1 MWIPL
6 LFVFLFSTGFTAAG
20 LGVLDAG
27 AFMLLL
33 VRSVLTLPLLF
44 LILYLRKHPPRWGV
58 LLAQGQQV
66 GVGALL
72 HGVYLGGVFAAV
84 KSGMAW
90 GWVGLLVPMSS
101 FLTFTLSRS

>member
-44 LILYLRKHPPRWGV
+44 LILYLRKHPPRLGD

-66 GVGALL
+66 AVGARL
-72 HGVYLGGVFAAV
+72 HGVYLVGVFAAV
-84 KSGMAW
+84 QFCIVTGLVA
-90 GWVGLLVPMSS
+90 LLV
-101 FLTFTLSRS
+101 TLHPLLSALVV